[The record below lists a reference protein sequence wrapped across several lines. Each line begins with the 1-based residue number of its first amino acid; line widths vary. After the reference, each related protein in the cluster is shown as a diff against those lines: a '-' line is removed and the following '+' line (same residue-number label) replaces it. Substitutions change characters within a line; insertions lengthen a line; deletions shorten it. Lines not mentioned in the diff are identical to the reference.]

1 MTFCN
6 RLVTSFGLVATLSM
20 PAFSETGIE
29 FSAMP
34 VGCKWHLEYSDG
46 WRAISEFV
54 GQEAD
59 FYVVETRSWDS
70 DGSIAF
76 RSEFDDNGL
85 LVSRFKSDGYWERFE
100 PSACPA
106 TISRCTHRYR
116 ASDGTDINIRN
127 LTKKKGATY
136 VVQSSVVGGESYN
149 DEQFQLGPF
158 GIKID
163 VRSLKSR
170 IQVVKFENC
179 GDLTS

>member
-6 RLVTSFGLVATLSM
+6 RLFTTFWLVTTLSM
-20 PAFSETGIE
+20 PASSETGIE
-29 FSAMP
+29 FSEMP

-46 WRAISEFV
+46 WRAVSEFV

-70 DGSIAF
+70 EGSIAF
-76 RSEFDDNGL
+76 RSEFDDKGL
-85 LVSRFKSDGYWERFE
+85 LVNRFKSDGYWEKFE

-106 TISRCTHRYR
+106 TEYRCTHRYR
-116 ASDGTDINIRN
+116 ASDGSDFYIENV
-127 LTKKKGATY
+127 TKKKGAIY
-136 VVQSSVVGGESYN
+136 VVQSSVVGGGSYD

-158 GIKID
+158 GIKVD
-163 VRSLKSR
+163 VRSLSSR

-179 GDLTS
+179 GD